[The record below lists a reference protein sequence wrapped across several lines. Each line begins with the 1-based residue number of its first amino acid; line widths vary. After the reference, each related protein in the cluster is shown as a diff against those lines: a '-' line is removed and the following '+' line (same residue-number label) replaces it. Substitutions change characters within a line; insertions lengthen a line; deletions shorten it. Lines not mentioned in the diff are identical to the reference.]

1 MVKIL
6 VFGSS
11 EAWGAFDEEG
21 GWADRL
27 KKYFLKEK
35 MNSRYSKDLKDVYNF
50 GLTTTDT
57 QSTLKI
63 LKDKMEIIEEVCP
76 SEYIFIFSIGKN
88 DARGVGEKSNR
99 KIKIED
105 YRNNLMEMINIA
117 KNYSDEIFFLGYSI
131 VDEEKTKPWKNAKDF
146 WENKNL
152 EEYEERLRDICN
164 SKGVHYIKIRDVL
177 SKNDLHDG
185 LHPNTEGHRKI
196 FEKVKTEL
204 NKFLGIKDAKK

>member
-1 MVKIL
+1 MTKIL
-6 VFGSS
+6 VFGDSI
-11 EAWGAFDEEG
+11 AWGAFDLEKG
-21 GWADRL
+21 GWVERL
-27 KKYFLKEK
+27 KAHYLNMRPEVKY
-35 MNSRYSKDLKDVYNF
+35 YVYNF
-50 GLTTTDT
+50 GISSDDT
-57 QSTLKI
+57 GGI
-63 LKDKMEIIEEVCP
+63 LFRLEKQMNIIEKIEP
-76 SEYIFIFSIGKN
+76 DNYLFIFSIGKN

-196 FEKVKTEL
+196 FEKVKAEL
-204 NKFLGIKDAKK
+204 NKFLGTKNAKK